1 MKKLRQL
8 EFLKRREKELIDY
21 EEEGIPLYS
30 KCYTCPE
37 TLHFMTLFVSEAFQ
51 RTIET
56 FGTLDI
62 VVNNA
67 GILNESEWEKEV
79 DINLVGHICLYCIY
93 CTFTEQFTVQTC
105 DN

>member
-1 MKKLRQL
+1 MNWNPS
-8 EFLKRREKELIDY
+8 FYD
-21 EEEGIPLYS
+21 S
-30 KCYTCPE
+30 V
-37 TLHFMTLFVSEAFQ
+37 FVAGAFQ

-67 GILNESEWEKEV
+67 GIIEQNEWEKEV

-93 CTFTEQFTVQTC
+93 IYRAIYST
-105 DN
+105 NMW